1 MRTYQPIKNIIKQKQ
16 TVDFTEKLNQF
27 IQSYLIKP
35 NTITTTMK
43 PRRTENKNY
52 LKLIQKIKNINP
64 SQTTN
69 LLKDLE
75 SQPSTTE
82 GEEEHK
88 LAQPRVKPLRYAK
101 NSGIFSAA

>member
-43 PRRTENKNY
+43 PQRTENKNY
-52 LKLIQKIKNINP
+52 LKLIQEIKNINP

-82 GEEEHK
+82 GEEEHE
-88 LAQPRVKPLRYAK
+88 LAQPRVKPLRYAR